1 MSDPLILA
9 STSVYRRALLER
21 LGLPFEVMRP
31 EVDETPGPAEV
42 PADLASRLAQAK
54 ACAVARRRPQA
65 WVIGSDQ
72 VADLDGHP
80 INKPEAHAPAVAQLL
95 SMSGRDVVF
104 HTAVCLARDEGRGAA
119 PRLSVA
125 VVPTRVRYRLLDRD
139 TVERYLAREPAYDC
153 AGSARIEGLGVSLVD
168 SVVSEDP
175 TALIGLPM
183 VTVCALLRA
192 AGFRLP

>member
-175 TALIGLPM
+175 TALIGLPL
-183 VTVCALLRA
+183 VRVCALLRA

>member
-9 STSVYRRALLER
+9 STSIYRRALLER
-21 LGLPFEVMRP
+21 LGLSFEVMRP

-42 PADLASRLAQAK
+42 PADLARRLAQAK

-95 SMSGRDVVF
+95 SMSGREVVF
-104 HTAVCLARDEGRGAA
+104 HTAVCLARDEGQGAA

-125 VVPTRVRYRLLDRD
+125 VVPTRVRYRSLDRD

-168 SVVSEDP
+168 AVVSEDP
-175 TALIGLPM
+175 TALIGLPL
-183 VTVCALLRA
+183 VRVCALLRA

>member
-31 EVDETPGPAEV
+31 EVDETPGPAEA
-42 PADLASRLAQAK
+42 PADLARRLAQAK

-72 VADLDGHP
+72 VADLGGHP

-95 SMSGRDVVF
+95 SMSGREVVF
-104 HTAVCLARDEGRGAA
+104 HTAVCLARDEGLGAA
-119 PRLSVA
+119 PRLSVT
-125 VVPTRVRYRLLDRD
+125 VVPTRVLYRSLDRD

-175 TALIGLPM
+175 TALIGLPL
-183 VTVCALLRA
+183 VRVCALLRA